1 MKFNLKT
8 LGYFFLLAILALP
21 VVLIF
26 VLFFT
31 MDDVYPDYTRQV
43 PARKDIVGIWVLTTE
58 TVQEMKRLNVY
69 KSANT
74 SIEIRSD
81 GTFKAIDLPDAAYS
95 QSSFGW
101 GFGKGTLAS
110 PSGKWSLGKEKFRP
124 FHDVDEEEI
133 QVWNLYLPFDN
144 LSGYLAPQGYPI
156 LINQS
161 PPYIIHI
168 PFGDEDAS
176 EHIDFIK
183 Q

>member
-1 MKFNLKT
+1 MKPNFKT
-8 LGYFFLLAILALP
+8 FGCFFLLAILALS
-21 VVLIF
+21 I

-31 MDDVYPDYTRQV
+31 MGDEYPNYTRQR
-43 PARKDIVGIWVLTTE
+43 PAFNDIVGTWVLTNE

-81 GTFKAIDLPDAAYS
+81 GTFKATDLPAAAYS
-95 QSSFGW
+95 QSGFGW
-101 GFGKGTLAS
+101 GSDGGGGKLAS
-110 PSGKWSLGKEKFRP
+110 PSGKWSLGQEKFQP
-124 FHDVDEEEI
+124 FHDADEEEI
-133 QVWNLYLPFDN
+133 EVWNLYLPFDN

-156 LINQS
+156 LLNQS

-176 EHIDFIK
+176 EHIDFVK